1 MNNDD
6 GEISITDNQSEEIRD
21 PDRPKPA
28 DQKARYSEV
37 FSTCMVSYLIW
48 RYGASIM
55 NLKIHGYRDAVWPV
69 FYLVDSLL

>member
-28 DQKARYSEV
+28 DQKAIYSE
-37 FSTCMVSYLIW
+37 FF
-48 RYGASIM
+48 
-55 NLKIHGYRDAVWPV
+55 
-69 FYLVDSLL
+69 FYLHGIIFNLTIRRFNNES